1 MSIEILLRKYQFM
14 SFKANY
20 THKTSFGIYANY
32 LHDLESI
39 FWIIIWTMFL
49 YRKETFETI
58 DLKPMYAQ
66 KDAGS
71 ELFSKETQGVLN
83 RKYFLTSK
91 EIFTNRMKSI
101 PEYYK
106 NIKELATT
114 FKDHLI
120 KAYDKEERK
129 ITANDPI
136 LRPKNSIYRSI
147 LKTFRSH
154 SIPDG
159 DAGLMLSPIESSLY
173 LKRPRSGE
181 DKDDDNDDDGDGD
194 DDEEEEEEE
203 GDDGDDEKEDER
215 PAKKQR

>member
-1 MSIEILLRKYQFM
+1 MN
-14 SFKANY
+14 FKANY

-39 FWIIIWTMFL
+39 LWIIIWTMFL
-49 YRKETFETI
+49 YRKETIEFT
-58 DLKPMYAQ
+58 DLKSMYAQ

-71 ELFSKETQGVLN
+71 DLFSNETEGILN
-83 RKYFLTSK
+83 RVDFLTSK
-91 EIFTNRMKSI
+91 EAFTDQMEFI

-120 KAYDKEERK
+120 KAYYKEEHK
-129 ITANDPI
+129 ITAKDPI
-136 LRPKNSIYRSI
+136 LHPKNPIYRSI

-159 DAGLMLSPIESSLY
+159 DTGLMLSPIESSLS

-181 DKDDDNDDDGDGD
+181 DKDDDNDDSD
-194 DDEEEEEEE
+194 D
-203 GDDGDDEKEDER
+203 GDDGDDGDDDDDDEEGDGGDDEKVDER